1 MKKYILYLFPLVF
14 AACSNDKANENKTND
29 NAIAANADTLLIKKD
44 EATDLDTGSRFFLE
58 RAAYANMIQIESSN
72 RLASKTTNNEL
83 KTYAE
88 MLIADH
94 KAVNAQLTQLAQS
107 KGYELPSLLPE
118 SKMQLLHKMDEL
130 KDEGRNEY
138 YVKLLINEQ
147 QHAIDAFALGSRS
160 EDKEINN
167 FATGSLPKL
176 KQHYQ
181 QVLKIDTALQ
191 VPKANQGDDPLKIS
205 NRNKQVG

>member
-1 MKKYILYLFPLVF
+1 MKKIILYLFPLVF
-14 AACSNDKANENKTND
+14 AACSNDKAHEKETTE
-29 NAIAANADTLLIKKD
+29 NAITANADTLLIKKD
-44 EATDLDTGSRFFLE
+44 EASDLDTGSRFFLE

-72 RLASKTTNNEL
+72 RLASKTTSNEL

-94 KAVNAQLTQLAQS
+94 KAVNTQLTQLAQS

-138 YVKLLINEQ
+138 YVKLIINEQ

-181 QVLKIDTALQ
+181 QVLKIDSTLLT
-191 VPKANQGDDPLKIS
+191 PKVGQGDDPLKIS
-205 NRNKQVG
+205 NRNKQAG

>member
-1 MKKYILYLFPLVF
+1 MRKSIIYLFPLVF
-14 AACSNDKANENKTND
+14 AACSNNKINENNKD
-29 NAIAANADTLLIKKD
+29 ENALTANADTLLIKKD

-72 RLASKTTNNEL
+72 RLGSKTTNNEL

-88 MLIADH
+88 MLINDH
-94 KAVNAQLTQLAQS
+94 KSLNTQLTQLAQS
-107 KGYELPSLLPE
+107 KGYELPSLLPD
-118 SKMQLLHKMDEL
+118 SKMQLIHKMDEL

-138 YVKLLINEQ
+138 YVRLMIKEHQN
-147 QHAIDAFALGSRS
+147 AIDAFTLGSRS

-167 FATGSLPKL
+167 FATSSLPKL

-181 QVLKIDTALQ
+181 QVLKIDTALRA
-191 VPKANQGDDPLKIS
+191 PKANQGDDPLKIS
-205 NRNKQVG
+205 NRNKQAG